1 MILLLVNLSIP
12 DRLAQ
17 LLMFI
22 TRRRSV
28 ISLSLSLSIFNLY
41 NDAIHCNAC
50 IYLQDGNEFR
60 DAVFN
65 GTVNIVEI
73 EEEFD
78 AES

>member
-1 MILLLVNLSIP
+1 MYRNLN
-12 DRLAQ
+12 
-17 LLMFI
+17 FH
-22 TRRRSV
+22 
-28 ISLSLSLSIFNLY
+28 Y
-41 NDAIHCNAC
+41 Y
-50 IYLQDGNEFR
+50 IYLQEGNEFR